1 MWRRG
6 GVNREDNARW
16 GNDFCFSLTGCLCF
30 FSLVFFLS
38 SSLLSSSELRTVR
51 QFYDGATGV
60 TVPVINFLTREGI
73 ILPSP
78 LCSLGEVGEIG
89 QCAHLGQLDV

>member
-1 MWRRG
+1 M
-6 GVNREDNARW
+6 
-16 GNDFCFSLTGCLCF
+16 
-30 FSLVFFLS
+30 
-38 SSLLSSSELRTVR
+38 R

-73 ILPSP
+73 ISPSP

-89 QCAHLGQLDV
+89 QYAHLGQLDGIIPVYVRQKKREEFY

>member
-1 MWRRG
+1 MS
-6 GVNREDNARW
+6 V
-16 GNDFCFSLTGCLCF
+16 FS
-30 FSLVFFLS
+30 SLVFFLS
-38 SSLLSSSELRTVR
+38 SSLLSSSELGTVR

-73 ILPSP
+73 ISPSP

-89 QCAHLGQLDV
+89 QYAHLGQLDGIIPVYVRQKKREEFY